1 MKARAKRKAPA
12 SHTLYT
18 QWIERAGL
26 EKIANWASEGC
37 TMPELA
43 NNMGITKTTLYE
55 WCRRFPDI
63 QDAIKKGR
71 AMSCECVENA
81 LFRSALGMAEEVT
94 DTEETITRKDGTEEV
109 RKRHAVVHLAPNVTA
124 QIFYLKT
131 RAGWSEKQP
140 EAQSMDMPDDPLSA
154 ALEQLAQELDSSRTD
169 RS

>member
-94 DTEETITRKDGTEEV
+94 DTEETITNRDGTKAV
-109 RKRHAVVHLAPNVTA
+109 RTRHTVTRLAPSVTA

-131 RAGWSEKQP
+131 RAGWSEKRP
-140 EAQSMDMPDDPLSA
+140 EVPEEGVPDDPFSA
-154 ALEQLAQELDSSRTD
+154 ALVELAHSLDSRSD

>member
-26 EKIANWASEGC
+26 EKIANWAADGC

-43 NNMGITKTTLYE
+43 HNMGITKTTLYE

-63 QDAIKKGR
+63 KDAIKKGR

-81 LFRSALGMAEEVT
+81 LYRSALGMAEEVT
-94 DTEETITRKDGTEEV
+94 DTEETITNRDGTKAV
-109 RKRHAVVHLAPNVTA
+109 RTRHTVTRLAPSVTA

-131 RAGWSEKQP
+131 RAGWSEKRP
-140 EAQSMDMPDDPLSA
+140 EVPEEGVPDDPFSA
-154 ALEQLAQELDSSRTD
+154 ALVELAHSLDSRSD

>member
-140 EAQSMDMPDDPLSA
+140 EAQSMDMPDDPFSA